1 MGDKYANGFI
11 SGLAG
16 GVAAAATNLLL
27 ILFLKFGNVMFGD
40 FAGVLVFGYLPK
52 SFWEIAIAYLV
63 YFGFA
68 GTLGV
73 IFAYLIPVL
82 SFKYFLFKGIH
93 FGIGVWFFSYVITL
107 LFKVPELM
115 DISLK
120 SAVTN
125 FLASFVY
132 GLVMAMVLRWLCTRA
147 TKREENM
154 G

>member
-16 GVAAAATNLLL
+16 GLTAAATNLLL
-27 ILFLKFGNVMFGD
+27 ILFFKFGNVMFGD
-40 FAGVLVFGYLPK
+40 FAGVLVFGHLPK
-52 SFWEIAIAYLV
+52 SFLENAMAYLA

-73 IFAYLIPVL
+73 IFAYLIPIL
-82 SFKYFLFKGIH
+82 SSKYFLFKGIH
-93 FGIGVWFFSYVITL
+93 FGIGVWFFSYAITL

-132 GLVMAMVLRWLCTRA
+132 GLVMAVVLRWLRA
-147 TKREENM
+147 RDNAHD
-154 G
+154 